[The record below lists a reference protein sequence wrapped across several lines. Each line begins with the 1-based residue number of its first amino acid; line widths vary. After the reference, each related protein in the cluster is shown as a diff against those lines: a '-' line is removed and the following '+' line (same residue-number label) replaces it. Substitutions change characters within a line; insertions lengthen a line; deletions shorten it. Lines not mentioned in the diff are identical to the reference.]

1 MRKIIGS
8 VVLGLAIINNAGAVK
23 VTSIK
28 YIGCERIEKETIS
41 TYFPIQIGDECGTE
55 TINEALKA
63 LKETNFF
70 SDVKVRMSGST
81 VIVEVKE
88 SPIINK
94 ISFEGNSKLSDS
106 DIKKA
111 IKLGSHEPLSPAK
124 VKEVQQALLQ
134 IYRKMGRYNATV
146 KPKIIKLKEN
156 RVNLVYEIKEGVA
169 AGISK
174 IIFIGNDKI
183 KSSDLR
189 DVIHSKVK
197 KWFRFFVTDDIY
209 DADRLEEDKMII
221 EKYYHEQGYMDARV
235 LSATAELAPNKSSF
249 VLTFTI
255 DEGNLYTFDSISVK
269 SHLAKVT
276 EQGLEKDLYC
286 RKGDV
291 YSASFIEADASRIA
305 RMVGQRGFP
314 TVSVTPKITR
324 NLAKNTVGVV
334 FNITEGEKIYVSKIV
349 ISGNTKTRDH
359 VIRREIVLQEG
370 DAYNQSFVR
379 MSESKIKDLGFFD
392 KVDIQAIPDPNSPD
406 KCILHVTVTEAP
418 TAEAMANAAYST
430 TSGLGFDLQYNEQ
443 NFFGTGKTLSVF
455 LGSSRTTS
463 GKSRITKEDG
473 STGKDN
479 SKAKFRFLNNV
490 QVSVTDPH
498 IFDKDMEGSVSFH
511 RNVSSIFDGF
521 NSNELG
527 VGFGLSYELSRHWE
541 QSWGYTLDR
550 RKFQD
555 VSKTASP
562 IILAQVQK
570 RDGDKVSTKSATNI
584 LSELRHT
591 IAYNT
596 YFIRGLKGSM
606 SVSLATSIAG
616 FGGNARHIK
625 NVLTGV
631 YVMPVFRRTKLSFSL
646 STGMINK
653 LGGKDPNIM
662 DSFIYGADSFRGFE
676 YAGVGPI
683 ASTLTQTNE
692 KQIAAV
698 IASNAAIPPGGAG
711 PLLPVPAPAYRS
723 QKDFL
728 GAKKFWKGTIE
739 YTFPLGL
746 PEELQFRGF
755 IFTDIG
761 SLWSA
766 PNKKNKYIEEQAG
779 QPAIADSAKL
789 EHDPI
794 AFKMDESHVKGQKIF
809 DKSKIRQSIGLG
821 ISFVTPFGPIK
832 LTYAKPIQKGK
843 YDEQQRF
850 LLGFQSSF

>member
-1 MRKIIGS
+1 MKKMVGS
-8 VVLGLAIINNAGAVK
+8 VVLGLTIVSNAGAVK
-23 VTSIK
+23 VMDIK
-28 YIGCERIEKETIS
+28 YVGCERIEKETIS
-41 TYFPIQIGDECGTE
+41 TYFPIQVGDECDTN

-70 SDVKVRMSGST
+70 SDVKVKMSGST

-94 ISFEGNSKLSDS
+94 IQFEGNSKLSDS

-111 IKLGSHEPLSPAK
+111 IKLNAHEPLSPAK
-124 VKEVQQALLQ
+124 VKEVQQSLLQ

-146 KPKIIKLKEN
+146 TPKIIKLKDN

-174 IIFIGNDKI
+174 IIFVGNEKI
-183 KSSDLR
+183 SSSDLR
-189 DVIHSKVK
+189 DIIHSKVK
-197 KWFRFFVTDDIY
+197 KWFRFFVNDDIY
-209 DADRLEEDKMII
+209 DEDRLEEDKQII
-221 EKYYHEQGYMDARV
+221 TRYYHEMGYMDARV
-235 LSATAELAPNKSSF
+235 LSAVAELAPNKASF

-255 DEGNLYTFDSISVK
+255 DEGKLYTFDNISVK
-269 SHLAKVT
+269 SNVSKVT
-276 EQGLEKDLYC
+276 AKGLDKDLYC

-291 YSASFIEADASRIA
+291 YCSTYIDADVAKIA

-314 TVSVTPKITR
+314 TVNVTPQITR
-324 NLAKNTVGVV
+324 NSTKNTVGVV
-334 FNITEGEKIYVSKIV
+334 FNITEGEKIYISKIV

-370 DAYNQSFVR
+370 DAYNQAFVK
-379 MSESKIKDLGFFD
+379 MSEDKLRDLGFFD

-406 KCILHVTVTEAP
+406 KCILHVSVTEAP

-430 TSGLGFDLQYNEQ
+430 TSGFGFDLQYSEQ

-455 LGSSRTTS
+455 LGSSRTAS
-463 GKSRITKEDG
+463 GRSSITKEDG
-473 STGKDN
+473 SSGKTS

-490 QVSVTDPH
+490 QISVSDPH
-498 IFDKDMEGSVSFH
+498 IFDKDMEGSASFH

-527 VGFGLSYELSRHWE
+527 IGLGLSYELSPHWS
-541 QSWGYTLDR
+541 QSWGYTIDR

-555 VSKTASP
+555 VEKTASP

-570 RDGDKVSTKSATNI
+570 RDGDKVSTNSATNI
-584 LSELRHT
+584 LSELKHT
-591 IAYNT
+591 ISYNT

-606 SVSLATSIAG
+606 SVSLSTSIAG
-616 FGGNARHIK
+616 LGGNAKHIK
-625 NVLTGV
+625 NVLSGV
-631 YVMPVFRRTKLSFSL
+631 YVMPVFRKSKLSFSL
-646 STGMINK
+646 STGIMNK
-653 LGGKDPNIM
+653 LGGKDPNLL

-683 ASTLTQTNE
+683 ASTLMQTNE
-692 KQIAAV
+692 KV
-698 IASNAAIPPGGAG
+698 IVKINEYNNN
-711 PLLPVPAPAYRS
+711 LLPPLAPKAVPDPAYTSRR
-723 QKDFL
+723 DFI

-761 SLWSA
+761 ALWDA
-766 PNKKNKYIEEQAG
+766 PNKKNKYIEAQDGNSIEDKAG
-779 QPAIADSAKL
+779 LK
-789 EHDPI
+789 HDRI
-794 AFKMDESHVKGQKIF
+794 TFKMDDNSVKGQRIF
-809 DKSKIRQSIGLG
+809 DNCKIRQSIGLG

-832 LTYAKPIQKGK
+832 LTYAKPIKKGK

-850 LLGFQSSF
+850 LIGVQSSF

>member
-1 MRKIIGS
+1 MKNLVKS
-8 VVLGLAIINNAGAVK
+8 LVLGLIIANNAGAVK
-23 VTSIK
+23 VTDIK
-28 YIGCERIEKETIS
+28 YIGCERIEKETVS
-41 TYFPIQIGDECGTE
+41 AYFPIQVGDECDTE
-55 TINEALKA
+55 TINEALKS

-70 SDVKVRMSGST
+70 NDVKVRMSGST
-81 VIVEVKE
+81 VIVEVRE
-88 SPIINK
+88 APIINK

-111 IKLGSHEPLSPAK
+111 IKLGAHEPLSPAK
-124 VKEVQQALLQ
+124 VKEVQQGLLQ

-146 KPKIIKLKEN
+146 TPKIIKLKDN

-174 IIFIGNDKI
+174 IIFVGNKNI
-183 KSSDLR
+183 SSSDLR
-189 DVIHSKVK
+189 DIIHSKVK

-209 DADRLEEDKMII
+209 DEDRLEEDKMII
-221 EKYYHEQGYMDARV
+221 TKYYQERGYMDARV
-235 LSATAELAPNKSSF
+235 LSAVAELAPNKASF

-255 DEGNLYTFDSISVK
+255 DEGKLYTFDNISVK

-276 EQGLEKDLYC
+276 EKGLDKDLYC
-286 RKGDV
+286 RKGDI
-291 YSASFIEADASRIA
+291 YCASFVEADAHKIA
-305 RMVGQRGFP
+305 RIVGQRGFP
-314 TVSVTPKITR
+314 TVNVKPNISKNV
-324 NLAKNTVGVV
+324 AKNTVGVV
-334 FNITEGEKIYVSKIV
+334 FDITEGEKIYISKIV

-370 DAYNQSFVR
+370 DAYNQLFVK
-379 MSESKIKDLGFFD
+379 MSEGKLRELGFFD

-406 KCILHVTVTEAP
+406 KCILHVTVSEAP

-430 TSGLGFDLQYNEQ
+430 TSGFGFELKYSEQ
-443 NFFGTGKTLSVF
+443 NFLGTGKTLSVL
-455 LGSSRTTS
+455 LGSSRAAS
-463 GKSRITKEDG
+463 GRSRITKEDG
-473 STGKDN
+473 STGKDDR
-479 SKAKFRFLNNV
+479 KAKFRFLNNV
-490 QVSVTDPH
+490 HIAASDPH

-511 RNVSSIFDGF
+511 RNVNSIFDAF
-521 NSNELG
+521 DTNEIGAGLG
-527 VGFGLSYELSRHWE
+527 LNYELSPRWTQE
-541 QSWGYTLDR
+541 WNYTLDR

-570 RDGDKVSTKSATNI
+570 SDNGKVSTKSATSI
-584 LSELRHT
+584 LSEIQHT
-591 IAYNT
+591 ITYNT

-606 SVSLATSIAG
+606 SVSLATSMAG
-616 FGGNARHIK
+616 LGGNARHIK

-631 YVMPVFRRTKLSFSL
+631 YVMPVFRRSKLSFSL
-646 STGMINK
+646 STGMLNK

-683 ASTLTQTNE
+683 ASTLMQTNE
-692 KQIAAV
+692 KAIAEIQAQ
-698 IASNAAIPPGGAG
+698 NNAIPGGIG
-711 PLLPVPAPAYRS
+711 PALPVPDPAYRS

-761 SLWSA
+761 ALWNA
-766 PNKKNKYIEEQAG
+766 PNKKNKYIKEVDGTLKDAQG
-779 QPAIADSAKL
+779 L
-789 EHDPI
+789 EHDKI
-794 AFKMDESHVKGQKIF
+794 EFSMDDTTVKGQKIF
-809 DKSKIRQSIGLG
+809 DKCKIRQSIGLG

-832 LTYAKPIQKGK
+832 LTYAKPIKKGK

-850 LLGFQSSF
+850 LFGFSSSF